1 MKAALDGIVVLD
13 ASQLIAGPLAALYL
27 ADLGADVI
35 KIEPPEGDKGRI
47 LGPVPVDDGRTT
59 TFIAVNRNKRS
70 VVLDL
75 KTPVGQASLQM
86 LLRRA
91 DVVITSARVDSAKRL
106 GLSPGAIRNVNRNI
120 ITCAITGFGDAGPL
134 SKEPALDYAVQAR
147 SGIMAISGHE
157 EQPIRLA
164 VTVIDIS
171 SAHIATQGILA
182 ALFHRER
189 TGEGQHI
196 DVALYDAAL
205 SLQVTPFSAYLRT
218 GKQPP
223 RTGNATLLGA
233 PADLFATR
241 DGFIVVNAYFPE
253 QWLSLCSILQRRDLL
268 EDVRFKDNDSRLR
281 HRKELFTIL
290 SETFAKRTTEDWT
303 RILSSGDI
311 VASPICTYAD
321 VEKSEQT
328 AVNEMIV
335 EWSDPHA
342 GPMRGLGYPLKMSQT
357 PPQQR
362 RSAPQLG
369 EHTDEVLREF
379 GADPARLPQEV
390 R

>member
-1 MKAALDGIVVLD
+1 VKAALDGLIVLD

-47 LGPVPVDDGRTT
+47 LGPVPVDEGRTT

-75 KTPVGQASLQM
+75 KTPNGQASLQT

-91 DVVITSARVDSAKRL
+91 DIVITSARPDSAKRL
-106 GLSPGAIRNVNRNI
+106 GLSPDAIRNVNKNI
-120 ITCAITGFGDAGPL
+120 ITCAITGFGDTGPL
-134 SKEPALDYAVQAR
+134 SNEPALDYAVQAR
-147 SGIMAISGHE
+147 SGIMAISGYE

-218 GKQPP
+218 ARQPP

-233 PADLFATR
+233 PADLFTTS

-268 EDVRFKDNDSRLR
+268 EDARFKDNDSRLR
-281 HRKELFTIL
+281 HRKELFTML
-290 SETFAKRTTEDWT
+290 SETFVKRTTDDWT

-311 VASPICTYAD
+311 VASPICTYGD
-321 VEKSEQT
+321 VEASEQT
-328 AVNEMIV
+328 AVNQMIV
-335 EWSDPHA
+335 EWSDPHS

-362 RSAPQLG
+362 RSAPKLG

-379 GADPARLPQEV
+379 GVELKRLPQEV